1 MTTEPYFEVTID
13 EFSEP
18 ERCEK
23 LTARMCDTVCKVV
36 HVDEHGKRTVLKN
49 KYGPVGVEP

>member
-1 MTTEPYFEVTID
+1 MNEPYFEVTID

-18 ERCEK
+18 ERLEK
-23 LTARMCDTVCKVV
+23 LTARLCDTVCKVV
-36 HVDEHGKRTVLKN
+36 HVDERGTRTVLKN